1 MAGADRMYDALFRQV
16 GVIRAQSFAD
26 LLDVPAA
33 LATGRRLR
41 GRRIAI
47 LTSTGGAGTPVSDD
61 LGVAGF
67 DTPAPDQATPDALR
81 ALPTRSEAVLDRHR
95 TGERR
100 GGEEGRSRG

>member
-1 MAGADRMYDALFRQV
+1 MIRRPPRSTLFPYTTLFRSTGAMAGADRMYDALFRQV

-47 LTSTGGAGTPVSDD
+47 LTSTGGAGTPEIGKAACRGKGENSV
-61 LGVAGF
+61 GAGSF
-67 DTPAPDQATPDALR
+67 KKKKR
-81 ALPTRSEAVLDRHR
+81 N
-95 TGERR
+95 
-100 GGEEGRSRG
+100 